1 MGKLRLVLSDE
12 TKELLAIEKE
22 LTHPKKMML
31 DALDIVALFL
41 IELLKKKYH
50 RTKSEKKA
58 LAHIRQA
65 TKKLKKS

>member
-1 MGKLRLVLSDE
+1 MRLVLSDE
-12 TKELLAIEKE
+12 TKELMSIEKE
-22 LTHPKKMML
+22 LRHPKKIML
-31 DALDIVALFL
+31 DVLDIMALFL
-41 IELLKKKYH
+41 TMLLKDKDH